1 MPIPNYQ
8 AFMQPLVSQIADG
21 RAHSLAELK
30 KTLCNA
36 LHIDEEQRAET
47 IASSGNRTVVS
58 NRLGWAR
65 TYLHKAGL
73 LSIPK
78 PGFVQIT
85 DRGQQ
90 ALQSGQ
96 PINNAYL
103 KQFPE
108 FLEFIR
114 PAKDATDASA
124 DTAKTTH
131 EDDTT
136 PDEQIK
142 SAWQTLN
149 SALAE
154 DLIELVKKQTPQFF
168 EVLVVQMMQAMGY
181 GGWSKDSGSATQ
193 YTGDGGIDGIINED
207 PLGLETIYLQAKR
220 YTDAAVGRPDIQ
232 AFVGALEMKR
242 ARKGVFITTSR
253 FSRDALDYVSL
264 IEKKVV
270 LIDGKQLAELMI
282 KHNLGVSVKETYQ
295 VKAIDS
301 DYFAED

>member
-8 AFMQPLVSQIADG
+8 AFMQPLVAQIADG
-21 RAHSLAELK
+21 HVHSLAELK
-30 KTLCNA
+30 TLLCNA
-36 LHIDEEQRAET
+36 LRIDEEQRAET

-78 PGFVQIT
+78 PGSVQIT
-85 DRGQQ
+85 ERGLQ

-96 PINNAYL
+96 PINNGYL

-114 PAKDATDASA
+114 PVKDATDALA
-124 DTAKTTH
+124 DAAKTTH

-142 SAWQTLN
+142 SAWHTLN

-168 EVLVVQMMQAMGY
+168 EVLVVQLMQAMGY

-220 YTDAAVGRPDIQ
+220 YTESAVGRPDIQ

-242 ARKGVFITTSR
+242 ARKGVFITTSH

-270 LIDGKQLAELMI
+270 LIDGTQLAELMI

-295 VKAIDS
+295 VKATDS